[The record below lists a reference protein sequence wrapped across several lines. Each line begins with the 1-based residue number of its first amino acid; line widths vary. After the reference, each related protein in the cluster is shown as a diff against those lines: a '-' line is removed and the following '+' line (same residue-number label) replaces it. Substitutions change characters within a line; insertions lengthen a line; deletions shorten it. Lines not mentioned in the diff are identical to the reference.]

1 MGSAMVG
8 YVCLLGANTNCLVRR
23 SKFKVK
29 VGGPIIGVLLA
40 GGQARRMGGGDKCL
54 VELGGKPLLAHAIE
68 RLRPQV
74 DILLLNANGDPAR
87 FASFGLKVIADSVE
101 GFAGPLAGILAGMEW
116 AQAHQPGARFIDASV
131 IVTVATDTPFFP
143 LDLVARLREATRD
156 RDDALAIAS
165 SAESEHY
172 AFGLWPLALLPD
184 LRRALAEGRRKAADF
199 IHGHGA
205 ITVPFEAERVGAEI
219 IDPFFNINEPQN
231 FARAEALLK
240 ARLGRE

>member
-143 LDLVARLREATRD
+143 LDLVARPRETATTRLPSPAPP
-156 RDDALAIAS
+156 RAS
-165 SAESEHY
+165 ITPSGCGRWHSSPICAGRSRRV
-172 AFGLWPLALLPD
+172 AVRPQTLSMGTARSPFPSRPRGLALRSSIRSSTSTS
-184 LRRALAEGRRKAADF
+184 LRISPAPKRC
-199 IHGHGA
+199 
-205 ITVPFEAERVGAEI
+205 
-219 IDPFFNINEPQN
+219 
-231 FARAEALLK
+231 
-240 ARLGRE
+240 

>member
-1 MGSAMVG
+1 M
-8 YVCLLGANTNCLVRR
+8 
-23 SKFKVK
+23 K

-40 GGQARRMGGGDKCL
+40 GGRARRMGGGDKCL

-116 AQAHQPGARFIDASV
+116 AQAHERDASVIDASV

-143 LDLVARLREATRD
+143 ANLVARLLEATRG
-156 RDDALAIAS
+156 RDDALAVAC

-184 LRRALAEGRRKAADF
+184 LRRALAAGRRKAADF

-205 ITVPFEAERVGAEI
+205 LTVDFDEEKTGTQG
-219 IDPFFNINEPQN
+219 IDPFFNINEPQD